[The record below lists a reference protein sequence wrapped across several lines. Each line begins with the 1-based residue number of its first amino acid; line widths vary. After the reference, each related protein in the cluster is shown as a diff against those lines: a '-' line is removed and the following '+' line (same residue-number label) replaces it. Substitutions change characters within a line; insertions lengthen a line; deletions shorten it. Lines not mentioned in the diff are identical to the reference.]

1 MKVIALTHRTV
12 SSGNGTC
19 SIPNRIRRNPN
30 HQRILMIQ
38 AKLVA
43 YTQPTISV
51 GASTPEEFISY
62 AARVSNPSNQNNYD
76 TAEGLLKYCIRNKH
90 FSIFEMVNAVVEV
103 KAPRDITRQMLRHR
117 SFSFQEFSQRYSDE
131 ITFCDRGV
139 RMQDNKNRQNSI
151 ECEDLNKIQ
160 GWDELLKTVTDLVSE
175 QYKEARK
182 ADVAKEVA
190 RVILPEG
197 LTMSTMYVNGTL
209 RSWLHYLD
217 VREGNGT
224 QKEHIELANKCRKV
238 LEPVFPTVLGIK
250 V

>member
-1 MKVIALTHRTV
+1 
-12 SSGNGTC
+12 
-19 SIPNRIRRNPN
+19 
-30 HQRILMIQ
+30 MIS
-38 AKLVA
+38 AKLIG
-43 YTQPTISV
+43 YTQPSIHV
-51 GASTPEEFISY
+51 GASTPEELISY
-62 AARVSNPSNQNNYD
+62 AARVSNPSNQENYD

-90 FSIFEMVNAVVEV
+90 WSIFEMVNAVVQV

-131 ITFCDRGV
+131 IEFCDREV
-139 RMQDNKNRQNSI
+139 RTQDQTNRQNSKD
-151 ECEDLNKIQ
+151 CNDLGLIQ
-160 GWDELLKTVTDLVSE
+160 EWNDLLGGSIAEVKAEYLNM
-175 QYKEARK
+175 RK
-182 ADVAKEVA
+182 AGVAKEVA
-190 RVILPEG
+190 RVLLPEG

-209 RSWLHYLD
+209 RSWLHYLE

>member
-1 MKVIALTHRTV
+1 
-12 SSGNGTC
+12 
-19 SIPNRIRRNPN
+19 
-30 HQRILMIQ
+30 MIS

-43 YTQPTISV
+43 HTTPTIAV
-51 GASTPEEFISY
+51 GASNPEEFISY

-131 ITFCDRGV
+131 IEFCDREV
-139 RMQDNKNRQNSI
+139 RMQDKTNRQNSI
-151 ECEDLNKIQ
+151 SIDDFYNGPNQFVRDC
-160 GWDELLKTVTDLVSE
+160 WDEDVKEIVELV
-175 QYKEARK
+175 KEHFKDQRK
-182 ADVAKEVA
+182 IGVAKEVA
-190 RVILPEG
+190 RVLLPEG
-197 LTMSTMYVNGTL
+197 LTMSTLYANGTL
-209 RSWLHYLD
+209 RSWMHYLE
-217 VREGNGT
+217 VREDIST
-224 QKEHIELANKCRKV
+224 QKEHRMLANKIREA